1 MEVDDGP
8 RLGGTAPLSPEA
20 NHRSLSIRPLRRRA
34 LASTNARPAWLPGR
48 FSRTGQLRRR

>member
-34 LASTNARPAWLPGR
+34 LASTNARPAGCQAGSHEPV
-48 FSRTGQLRRR
+48 S